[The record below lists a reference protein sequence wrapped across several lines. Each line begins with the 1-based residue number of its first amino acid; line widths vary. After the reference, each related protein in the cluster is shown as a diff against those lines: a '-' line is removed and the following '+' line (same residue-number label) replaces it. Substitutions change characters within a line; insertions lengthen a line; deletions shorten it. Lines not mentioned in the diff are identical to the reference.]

1 MGWVR
6 ADRWWKVTN
15 EAETDALRRKWDT
28 RYQVAQP
35 GSPAAV
41 LQENQHLL
49 PPRGRA
55 LDLACGLG
63 ANALL
68 LARHGLDVSAWDL
81 SPVAVDSVRAAA
93 ATQGLTVDAQV
104 RDLSTSPPQPAS
116 FDVIVVAHFLDRMLA
131 PAIAAALRH
140 GGVLFYQTFVRESV
154 SDVGPTSPRFRL
166 ERNELLALF
175 DGLIVRVYREEGTLG
190 DVGRGLRDEAM
201 LVAQRP

>member
-1 MGWVR
+1 VPE
-6 ADRWWKVTN
+6 DRGS
-15 EAETDALRRKWDT
+15 DALMRKWDE
-28 RYQVAQP
+28 RYRAA
-35 GSPAAV
+35 SRLCAPAAV
-41 LQENQHLL
+41 LQDNQHLL

-68 LARHGLDVSAWDL
+68 LAQHGLDVSAWDL
-81 SPVAVDSVRAAA
+81 SPVAADSVSAAA
-93 ATQGLTVDAQV
+93 AAQGLAVDAQV
-104 RDLSTSPPQPAS
+104 RDLSTSPPEPAS
-116 FDVIVVAHFLDRMLA
+116 FDVIVVAHFLDRTMA
-131 PAIAAALRH
+131 PAIAAALRP

-154 SDVGPTSPRFRL
+154 SDVGPSSKRFRL

-190 DVGRGLRDEAM
+190 DVRRGLRDEAM